1 MGSLLS
7 DDPSMIV
14 LRCPAS
20 RLPKVLILLLTWVVV
35 AGLSWAD
42 LVGSQA
48 EPTGALVD
56 AQVATEPDLDELRDD
71 GTAISLTEEE
81 LPARLSPRTPPFFQ
95 IGIPSLDD
103 HSLPTRLLLSKLSVY
118 RL

>member
-1 MGSLLS
+1 MPSG
-7 DDPSMIV
+7 DTSMIV
-14 LRCPAS
+14 LRCPSS
-20 RLPKVLILLLTWVVV
+20 RFPKVLILLLTWVVV

-42 LVGSQA
+42 LVGAQA

-71 GTAISLTEEE
+71 GPVISLTAEE
-81 LPARLSPRTPPFFQ
+81 LPARLSPEAHPTLRTGLSSQGEHP
-95 IGIPSLDD
+95 
-103 HSLPTRLLLSKLSVY
+103 LPTRLLLSKLSIY

>member
-1 MGSLLS
+1 MTMISLRG
-7 DDPSMIV
+7 PS
-14 LRCPAS
+14 S
-20 RLPKVLILLLTWVVV
+20 RPIPKVLILLLTWVVV

-42 LVGSQA
+42 LVASQA

-71 GTAISLTEEE
+71 GTAIVLTEEE
-81 LPARLSPRTPPFFQ
+81 LPARLSPQTPPFFRMDVSAQ
-95 IGIPSLDD
+95 GENP
-103 HSLPTRLLLSKLSVY
+103 LPTRLLLSKLSIY

>member
-1 MGSLLS
+1 
-7 DDPSMIV
+7 MIV

-42 LVGSQA
+42 LVGAQI
-48 EPTGALVD
+48 EPAGALVD

-71 GTAISLTEEE
+71 GAPISLTAEE
-81 LPARLSPRTPPFFQ
+81 LPARLSLQARSSCH
-95 IGIPSLDD
+95 IGVLSPGEIP
-103 HSLPTRLLLSKLSVY
+103 LPTRLLLSKLSVY

>member
-1 MGSLLS
+1 MPSG
-7 DDPSMIV
+7 DTSMIV
-14 LRCPAS
+14 LRCPSS
-20 RLPKVLILLLTWVVV
+20 RFPKVLILLLTWVVV

-42 LVGSQA
+42 LVGVQA

-71 GTAISLTEEE
+71 GTAISLTAEA
-81 LPARLSPRTPPFFQ
+81 LPSRLLPQTPSTFHLGISSPWKNP
-95 IGIPSLDD
+95 
-103 HSLPTRLLLSKLSVY
+103 LPTRLLLSKLSIY